1 MDASFCFVWGTL
13 ILFPP
18 IAWQLAGRNTIPL
31 SVLMAWGSGL
41 LLPVV
46 IAILAKLT
54 FRWPGADLA
63 MLCAAYGGFCA
74 LSFCC
79 RRIGVKFLRR
89 LVTGLVLVPML
100 LGYFLATF
108 GVIGLGMIVSEYNDP
123 PRDSEVL
130 VDGLICHKKLWG
142 AAMTDSGY
150 SISVYQP
157 VAWFFLRR
165 IGSISVN
172 ETLDDRGASCGD
184 VLERAGR

>member
-1 MDASFCFVWGTL
+1 MDGGFFLVWLGL
-13 ILFPP
+13 ILTPP
-18 IAWQLAGRNTIPL
+18 VAWQLAGRKAIPV
-31 SVLMAWGSGL
+31 SVLMASGAGL

-46 IAILAKLT
+46 IAILANVT
-54 FRWPGADLA
+54 FQWPEADLA

-79 RRIGVKFLRR
+79 RRINVKFVRR
-89 LVTGLVLVPML
+89 LVTGLVFVPML
-100 LGYFLATF
+100 LGYLLATF
-108 GVIGLGMIVSEYNDP
+108 GVLGLGMIVSEYYAP
-123 PRDSEVL
+123 PRANMIL
-130 VDGLICHKKLWG
+130 ANGLICQEKLWG
-142 AAMTDSGY
+142 GAMTDSGY

-172 ETLDDRGASCGD
+172 ETIGDHGASCGD